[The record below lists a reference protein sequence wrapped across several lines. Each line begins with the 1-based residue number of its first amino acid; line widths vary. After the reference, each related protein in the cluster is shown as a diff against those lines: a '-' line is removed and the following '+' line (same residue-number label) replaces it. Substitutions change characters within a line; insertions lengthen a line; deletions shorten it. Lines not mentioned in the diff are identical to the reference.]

1 LDLNNILGGDDK
13 SIVPDSSTDDGVL
26 TSINPAEFDSLIKI
40 LNILEKQDAIIIED
54 SKICQSINKGATI
67 ISTDLEDIIGKNIN
81 MHILSPK
88 KAVKLFKAIKGNAN
102 VDIIDDDEQKRYV
115 VTNGIVKVFLPKQ
128 AEELTVDSQPPDLS
142 TFIPI
147 GKSVE
152 ISKDS
157 RSNLTSVLGEA
168 EYCELLVHQNQMKGV
183 YIPETAIFL
192 FEEYASEQIDETSA
206 DMNLKSYSFLSIDGE
221 KYDMYLGSK
230 DDQEWLLTRV
240 NTGFVVVDLFESVSE
255 VTDESILI

>member
-13 SIVPDSSTDDGVL
+13 ATVPDSVSADNGVL

-81 MHILSPK
+81 MHM
-88 KAVKLFKAIKGNAN
+88 AIKGNAN

-128 AEELTVDSQPPDLS
+128 AEELSVDSRPPDLS
-142 TFIPI
+142 TFAPI

-152 ISKDS
+152 ISK
-157 RSNLTSVLGEA
+157 LGES

-183 YIPETAIFL
+183 YIPH
-192 FEEYASEQIDETSA
+192 QI
-206 DMNLKSYSFLSIDGE
+206 
-221 KYDMYLGSK
+221 
-230 DDQEWLLTRV
+230 
-240 NTGFVVVDLFESVSE
+240 
-255 VTDESILI
+255 

>member
-1 LDLNNILGGDDK
+1 MELNNILGNSEK
-13 SIVPDSSTDDGVL
+13 VTVESTDNGVL

-40 LNILEKQDAIIIED
+40 LNVLERQDSIIIEG

-67 ISTDLEDIIGKNIN
+67 VSTDLKDIIGDDIN
-81 MHILSPK
+81 MHILNPK

-102 VDIIDDDEQKRYV
+102 VEIIDDDEQKRYV

-128 AEELTVDSQPPDLS
+128 ADDLTVDSQPPDLS
-142 TFIPI
+142 EFTPI
-147 GKSVE
+147 GKAVE
-152 ISKDS
+152 IDKDS
-157 RSNLTSVLGEA
+157 RSNLTSILGES
-168 EYCELLVHQNQMKGV
+168 EYCELLIHGNQMKGV

-192 FEEYASEQIDETSA
+192 FDEYASENIDETNA

-221 KYDMYLGSK
+221 KYDMYLGSNEG
-230 DDQEWLLTRV
+230 QTWLLTRV

>member
-1 LDLNNILGGDDK
+1 MELDNILGNSETATEAPKDDNG
-13 SIVPDSSTDDGVL
+13 IL

-40 LNILEKQDAIIIED
+40 LNVLERQDAIIIED

-67 ISTDLEDIIGKNIN
+67 ISTDLKDIIGDGIN
-81 MHILSPK
+81 MHILNPK

-102 VDIIDDDEQKRYV
+102 VDIIDDDDQKRYIIS
-115 VTNGIVKVFLPKQ
+115 NGIVKVFLPKQ
-128 AEELTVDSQPPDLS
+128 ADDLSIDSQAPDLS
-142 TFIPI
+142 EFTPI

-152 ISKDS
+152 IDKDA
-157 RSNLTSVLGEA
+157 RSNLTSVLGES
-168 EYCELLVHQNQMKGV
+168 EYCELLIHQNQMKGV
-183 YIPETAIFL
+183 YVPETAIFL
-192 FEEYASEQIDETSA
+192 FDEYSSENIDETNA

-221 KYDMYLGSK
+221 KYDMYLGSN
-230 DDQEWLLTRV
+230 DGQTWLLTRV